1 MANHRNEQKNFILA
15 GAFISGLLLL
25 VMAMIVVAGIQGSI
39 FRSKITLY
47 TEVANAQNL
56 KPGAAVQV
64 RGIKTGAVTRID
76 FEAIDRI
83 KISFQIES
91 RYRPWV
97 RQNSYIAIR
106 TQGVLGDKFLE
117 ILGGDDEHPAIEADG
132 FLKTNEHAV
141 LDKFISKGEGVL
153 NVSEELLANL
163 NRLLGSIGPEKVVS
177 IISSLETILEDIK
190 AAEVGK
196 TIQELHK
203 TTYRINHGPGTV
215 HSLIYD
221 PSVHDDLQ
229 ALLGG
234 AKRNKMIK
242 YFINESLQKSQQ

>member
-1 MANHRNEQKNFILA
+1 MANHKNEQRNFILA

-39 FRSKITLY
+39 FRSKVTLY

-117 ILGGDDEHPAIEADG
+117 ILGGDDDHPMITEKG
-132 FLKTNEHAV
+132 YLKTNEHAV

-163 NRLLGSIGPEKVVS
+163 NRLLSTIEPAQVAS
-177 IISSLETILEDIK
+177 IISNLESFLGEIR
-190 AAEVGK
+190 AAETGK
-196 TIQELHK
+196 ILQEIHK

-221 PSVHDDLQ
+221 PSIHDDLQ
-229 ALLGG
+229 SLLGG

-242 YFINESLQKSQQ
+242 YFINESLQKSQR